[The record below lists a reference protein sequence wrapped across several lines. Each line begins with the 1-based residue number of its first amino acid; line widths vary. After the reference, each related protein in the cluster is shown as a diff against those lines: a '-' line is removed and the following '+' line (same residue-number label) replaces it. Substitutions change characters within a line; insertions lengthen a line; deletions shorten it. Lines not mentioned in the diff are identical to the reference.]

1 MQMDQATRKAALE
14 RLNVFIGEWRMEASF
29 PLAAPASIAGRV
41 VVGRALFEWEL
52 GGQFLTQYEEFPDPD
67 VPDSSAI
74 IGFDPDSQAY
84 TQHYFDSRGVAR
96 VYAMTLSEGVWTLL
110 RERPDFTPL
119 DFSQRF
125 TGTFSDDDKT
135 IASHWESRSDASS
148 WKPAF
153 DLTYTKATYPPLL
166 NHGEGE
172 VK

>member
-52 GGQFLTQYEEFPDPD
+52 GGQFLTQHEEFPDPD

-96 VYAMTLSEGVWTLL
+96 VYAMTLSKDVWTLL
-110 RERPDFTPL
+110 RETL

-125 TGTFSDDDKT
+125 TGTFSDEGKT
-135 IASHWESRSDASS
+135 IAGRWESRSDGSS
-148 WKPAF
+148 WEHDF
-153 DLTYTKATYPPLL
+153 DLTYTKAT
-166 NHGEGE
+166 
-172 VK
+172 